1 MITINHL
8 NYSYS
13 RKKRVFDDFSLTLTP
28 GHIHG
33 LLGCNGVGKS
43 TLLKLLCGALRPQ
56 SGDILI
62 DGFNPFER
70 RVDFLRNMMII
81 PEEMLLPTVSI
92 ATFARQTS
100 PFYPKFSWDDFH
112 RYCRELEINEQTS
125 MSAFSMGLKKRAY
138 IAFALACNTDYL
150 LLDEPSNG
158 LDIPSKSILRR
169 LLASVAT
176 DEKTIV
182 ISTHQV
188 RDIDTLIDNVVI
200 CDTHG
205 LVLSA
210 ATDALCS
217 HFVFGKTL
225 PDEEPLYT
233 ETTPMGNISLAPN
246 TSGRETLPNIE
257 LLFNAT
263 LQNREAINRIL
274 THE

>member
-8 NYSYS
+8 NYGYS
-13 RKKRVFDDFSLTLTP
+13 RKTKVFDDFSLTLAP

-43 TLLKLLCGALRPQ
+43 TLLKLLCGALTPQ
-56 SGDILI
+56 SGEISI
-62 DGFNPFER
+62 DGFTPRDR
-70 RVDFLRNMMII
+70 RVDFLSNMMIL
-81 PEEMLLPTVSI
+81 PEEMLLPAVSI
-92 ATFARQTS
+92 ATYAKLTA

-112 RYCRELEINEQTS
+112 NHCRVLEIDEHRS
-125 MSAFSMGLKKRAY
+125 MSTFSMGLKKRAY

-150 LLDEPSNG
+150 FMDEPTNG

-210 ATDALCS
+210 ATDALCR

-263 LQNREAINRIL
+263 LQHREAINRIL

>member
-8 NYSYS
+8 NYGYS
-13 RKKRVFDDFSLTLTP
+13 RKTKVFDDFSLTLAP

-43 TLLKLLCGALRPQ
+43 TLLKLLCGALTPQ
-56 SGDILI
+56 SGEISI
-62 DGFNPFER
+62 DGFTPRDR
-70 RVDFLRNMMII
+70 RVDFLSNMMIL
-81 PEEMLLPTVSI
+81 PEEMLLPAVSI
-92 ATFARQTS
+92 ATYAKLTA

-112 RYCRELEINEQTS
+112 NHCRALEIDEHRS

-150 LLDEPSNG
+150 FMDEPTNG

-210 ATDALCS
+210 ATDALCR

-233 ETTPMGNISLAPN
+233 ETTPMGNISLTPN

-263 LQNREAINRIL
+263 LQHREAINRIL